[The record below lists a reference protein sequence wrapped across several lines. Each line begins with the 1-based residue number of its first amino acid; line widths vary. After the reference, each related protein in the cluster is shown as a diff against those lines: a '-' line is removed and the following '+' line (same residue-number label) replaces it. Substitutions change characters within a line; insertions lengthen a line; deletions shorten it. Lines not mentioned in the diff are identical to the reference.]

1 MEPIQM
7 KISEKEKTF
16 SEFFLAYLSAI
27 LNLKNLPTK
36 DDPDSRSVSGN
47 TASEKYGYI
56 NI

>member
-16 SEFFLAYLSAI
+16 SEFFFAYLSAI

-36 DDPDSRSVSGN
+36 DDPDSRSVSRS